1 MQYLVGRWRLKWFRL
16 HFRLYLESCIGFRDQ
31 PKHSL
36 VGERCLAERARLKLP
51 SQLLNWLAIFNRSPG
66 LTRLNCLET

>member
-36 VGERCLAERARLKLP
+36 VGEVLSRESEAQTSKPTLELAC
-51 SQLLNWLAIFNRSPG
+51 NF
-66 LTRLNCLET
+66 